1 MIAYP
6 LTLPTGIYPSSYT
19 LGYMTNT
26 RVNTSPF
33 TFSTQKLE
41 SYGQAWTLKLDFPP
55 LDDDKAR
62 LMASFMAKLKGSY
75 GSFYFTPK
83 NAWKGTGTGY
93 ATLVSIDNDLR
104 TTITVKAPN
113 TSIPEGSYVQ
123 IGEQLVQIQTS
134 VPAQAGNVSN
144 VSIFPRL
151 RTTPPLE
158 TSTVVITLINPKGK
172 FALTANEQQWTI
184 DRSRHY
190 AFSIEAMEA
199 L

>member
-1 MIAYP
+1 MISYP
-6 LTLPTGIYPSSYT
+6 LSLPTGIYPSSYT

-41 SYGQAWTLKLDFPP
+41 SYGQAWMLKLDFPP

-62 LMASFMAKLKGSY
+62 LMASFMSKLKGAY

-83 NAWKGTGTGY
+83 NAWKGTGSGTP
-93 ATLVSIDNDLR
+93 TLVSIDNDLR
-104 TTITVKAPN
+104 TTITVSPSN

-123 IGEQLVQIQTS
+123 IGEQLVQIQTA
-134 VPAQAGNVSN
+134 VPAQAGNVAN
-144 VSIFPRL
+144 VSVFPRI
-151 RTTPPLE
+151 RTALAAGTP
-158 TSTVVITLINPKGK
+158 ITYINPKGK

>member
-1 MIAYP
+1 MAISYP
-6 LTLPTGIYPSSYT
+6 ISIPSGIYPSSYT

-41 SYGQAWTLKLDFPP
+41 SYGQCWTLKMDFPP
-55 LDDDKAR
+55 LTEDQAR

-83 NAWKGTGTGY
+83 NAWKGTGSGTP
-93 ATLVSIDNDLR
+93 TLVSIDNDLR
-104 TTITVKAPN
+104 TTITISPSN
-113 TSIPEGSYVQ
+113 TSFPEGSLVQ

-134 VPAQAGNVSN
+134 VPAQSGNVAN
-144 VSIFPRL
+144 VSVFPRL
-151 RTTPPLE
+151 RSAIPAGTA
-158 TSTVVITLINPKGK
+158 ITYINPKGK

-190 AFSIEAMEA
+190 AFSVEAIEA

>member
-1 MIAYP
+1 MAISYP
-6 LTLPTGIYPSSYT
+6 ISIPSGIYPSSYT

-41 SYGQAWTLKLDFPP
+41 SYGQCWTLKMDFPP
-55 LDDDKAR
+55 LTEDQAR

-83 NAWKGTGTGY
+83 NAWNGSGTRPS
-93 ATLVSIDNDLR
+93 TLVSIDNDLR
-104 TTITVKAPN
+104 TTITINAPY
-113 TSIPEGSYVQ
+113 TSFPEGSLVQ

-134 VPAQAGNVSN
+134 VPAQVGNVAN
-144 VSIFPRL
+144 VSVFPRL
-151 RTTPPLE
+151 RSAIPAGTA
-158 TSTVVITLINPKGK
+158 IIYRNPKGK

-190 AFSIEAMEA
+190 SFSVEAIEA

>member
-6 LTLPTGIYPSSYT
+6 LTLPAGIYPSSYT

-55 LDDDKAR
+55 LDENQAR

-83 NAWKGTGTGY
+83 NAWKGTGSGTPI
-93 ATLVSIDNDLR
+93 LVSIDSDLR
-104 TTITVKAPN
+104 TTITVSPSN
-113 TSIPEGSYVQ
+113 TSIPDGSYVQ

-134 VPAQAGNVSN
+134 IPAQAGNVTN

-151 RTTPPLE
+151 RTALPAGTP
-158 TSTVVITLINPKGK
+158 ITYINPKGK

>member
-1 MIAYP
+1 MAIAYP
-6 LTLPTGIYPSSYT
+6 LSLPAGIYPSSYT

-62 LMASFMAKLKGSY
+62 LMASFMSKLKGAY

-83 NAWKGTGTGY
+83 NAWKGTGSGTP
-93 ATLVSIDNDLR
+93 TLVSIDNDLR
-104 TTITVKAPN
+104 TTITVSPSN

-123 IGEQLVQIQTS
+123 IGEQLVQIQKA
-134 VPAQAGNVSN
+134 VPAQAGNVAN
-144 VSIFPRL
+144 VSVFPRL
-151 RTTPPLE
+151 RSAIPAGKAIIYT
-158 TSTVVITLINPKGK
+158 NPKGK
-172 FALTANEQQWTI
+172 FSLISNEQEWTI

-190 AFSIEAMEA
+190 AFSIDAMETV
-199 L
+199 

>member
-1 MIAYP
+1 MAISYP
-6 LTLPTGIYPSSYT
+6 ISIPSGIYPSSYT

-41 SYGQAWTLKLDFPP
+41 SYGQCWTLKMDFPP
-55 LDDDKAR
+55 LTEDQAR

-83 NAWKGTGTGY
+83 NAWKGSGTGTP
-93 ATLVSIDNDLR
+93 TLVSIDNDLR
-104 TTITVKAPN
+104 TTITISPSN
-113 TSIPEGSYVQ
+113 TSFPEGSLVQ

-134 VPAQAGNVSN
+134 VPAQSGNVAN
-144 VSIFPRL
+144 VSVFPRL
-151 RTTPPLE
+151 RSAIPAGTA
-158 TSTVVITLINPKGK
+158 ITYTNPKGK

-190 AFSIEAMEA
+190 SFSVEAIEA

>member
-1 MIAYP
+1 MISYP
-6 LTLPTGIYPSSYT
+6 LSLPTGIYPSSYT

-41 SYGQAWTLKLDFPP
+41 SYGQAWMLKLDFPP

-62 LMASFMAKLKGSY
+62 LMASFMSKLKGAY

-83 NAWKGTGTGY
+83 NAWKGTGSGTP
-93 ATLVSIDNDLR
+93 TLVSIDNDLR
-104 TTITVKAPN
+104 TTITVSPSN

-123 IGEQLVQIQTS
+123 IGEQLVQIQTA
-134 VPAQAGNVSN
+134 VPAQAGNVAN
-144 VSIFPRL
+144 VSVFPRI
-151 RTTPPLE
+151 RTALAAGTP
-158 TSTVVITLINPKGK
+158 ITYINPKGK

-190 AFSIEAMEA
+190 AFSVEAMEA
-199 L
+199 I